1 MTPKPIATKVAI
13 RPDSPLRFTLHT
25 DRNDTAPTPPT
36 VQLHAVVKDQTG
48 DPFADAAVSWSS
60 SRTDIASVDSSGVV
74 TPHAV
79 GTCSLIATAH
89 AVGADNAVLEGRVQ
103 CEVDA

>member
-1 MTPKPIATKVAI
+1 MTPKPVATKVAI
-13 RPDSPLRFTLHT
+13 RPDSSLRFTLHL
-25 DRNDTAPTPPT
+25 DRKDTAPTPPT
-36 VQLHAVVKDQTG
+36 ATLKAIVKDQAG
-48 DPFADAAVSWSS
+48 DPYVDDAVTWSS
-60 SRTDIASVDSSGVV
+60 SREDIASVDSSGVV

-89 AVGADNAVLEGRVQ
+89 AVGSDNEVLEGRVQ